1 MVRPPEA
8 LSTDIPHV
16 AAGSLQ
22 AAPAVVLRSRRTD
35 RCRGITGDVTE
46 EAVEAALGLRLCRK
60 AVSLRVRAGG
70 RKMQPGCLA
79 LASPQPAHDEF
90 LRHVVIGLI
99 GQQQYDHWFRD
110 KTEILFEAEELVVRA
125 CSPFLLKWLQKQ
137 FRSGLAQAAAHV
149 AGPMARVRFE
159 VGPIATEPAKA
170 EPDQALIPATSPAP
184 LDSTTL
190 ELIRVPELKATTAIQ
205 TRIDTGTVSSRTG
218 VRQGGRRF
226 AELAEFISGPCNELA
241 LMASKQV
248 CTRPDGAAGPLF
260 LYGTVGTGKTHLLEG
275 IYRHLRRAHSDL
287 QIVFLTSEQF
297 TNYFTQAY
305 REHTLPA
312 FRQRFRSVDVL
323 LVDDVDFFDGKRAV
337 QEEFLH
343 TVKQLE
349 STGRLAVLSADRHPR
364 LLSKISDELKTRF
377 LSGMV
382 CRLEMPDVETRE
394 RIVERKAQKLE
405 AEFSPEAL
413 KYVAHRFANS
423 VRELEGA
430 LHCLQVYFNLTGKRI
445 GVTAAKQVLADL
457 ERDCLRVVRLA
468 DIERV
473 VCELFGLE
481 TEDLRSSRRTR
492 SVTEPRMLA
501 MYLSRRHTR
510 SAYSEIGQHFGGRN
524 HATVIAAERK
534 VADWLRQGVSLRV
547 ASRNWQ
553 LRDVLETL
561 EQQLQAG

>member
-1 MVRPPEA
+1 M
-8 LSTDIPHV
+8 
-16 AAGSLQ
+16 Q

-35 RCRGITGDVTE
+35 RCRGISGDVTE
-46 EAVEAALGLRLCRK
+46 EAVEAALGLRLCRSC
-60 AVSLRVRAGG
+60 SLRVRAGG

-110 KTEILFEAEELVVRA
+110 KAEILLEGEELVVRA
-125 CSPFLLKWLQKQ
+125 GSPFLLKWLQKQ
-137 FRSGLAQAAAHV
+137 FRSGLTEAAARV

-159 VGPIATEPAKA
+159 VGPIATSPAKV
-170 EPDQALIPATSPAP
+170 EPDQALIPAASPAP
-184 LDSTTL
+184 L

-205 TRIDTGTVSSRTG
+205 TRVDSGKVPARPG
-218 VRQGGRRF
+218 PRPNGRRF

-241 LMASKQV
+241 LMAAKQV

-275 IYRHLRRAHSDL
+275 IYRHLRRAHSDM

-349 STGRLAVLSADRHPR
+349 SSGRLAVLSADRHPR

-394 RIVERKAQKLE
+394 RIVERKAQTL
-405 AEFSPEAL
+405 AADFSPEAL

-445 GVTAAKQVLADL
+445 GVTAARQVLADL

-481 TEDLRSSRRTR
+481 AEDLRSSRRTR

>member
-1 MVRPPEA
+1 M
-8 LSTDIPHV
+8 
-16 AAGSLQ
+16 
-22 AAPAVVLRSRRTD
+22 
-35 RCRGITGDVTE
+35 TE
-46 EAVEAALGLRLCRK
+46 EAVEAALLYCCAEWASSCAL
-60 AVSLRVRAGG
+60 GG

-79 LASPQPAHDEF
+79 LASPKPAQDEF
-90 LRHVVIGLI
+90 LRHVIVSLI

-110 KTEILFEAEELVVRA
+110 KTELHMEAEELVVRA

-137 FRSGLAQAAAHV
+137 FRTALTQAAARIV
-149 AGPMARVRFE
+149 GPMARVRFE
-159 VGPIATEPAKA
+159 VGQTAIAPIASAQPA
-170 EPDQALIPATSPAP
+170 QTIPAASGQTGLALQVPAP
-184 LDSTTL
+184 VRESVPLLAPART
-190 ELIRVPELKATTAIQ
+190 ELATAPAEKLVPTEGTAGLLRRTDAGNQ
-205 TRIDTGTVSSRTG
+205 PPVKTGPRA
-218 VRQGGRRF
+218 QGRRF
-226 AELAEFISGPCNELA
+226 ADLADFVAGPANELA
-241 LMASKQV
+241 LMATRQV
-248 CTRPDGAAGPLF
+248 CNRPDNQAGPLF
-260 LYGTVGTGKTHLLEG
+260 LYGGVGTGKSHLLEG
-275 IYRHLRRAHSDL
+275 IYRHVRKSHSEM

-323 LVDDVDFFDGKRAV
+323 IVDDVDFFDGKRAV

-349 STGRLAVLSADRHPR
+349 SCGKLVVLSADRHPR
-364 LLSKISDELKTRF
+364 LLSKTSDELKTRF

-382 CRLEMPDVETRE
+382 CRLEMPDLETRE
-394 RIVERKAQKLE
+394 RIVERKSQLLS

-413 KYVAHRFANS
+413 RYVAHRFANS

-445 GVTAAKQVLADL
+445 GVTAARQVLADL

-481 TEDLRSSRRTR
+481 AEDLRSSSRTR

-501 MYLSRRHTR
+501 MFLARRHTR

-534 VADWLRQGVSLRV
+534 VTDWVRQGVSLRV